1 MHHPVHTSG
10 ALQDAPDSS
19 SPNWSGHLP
28 ALDGLRG
35 LAILLVLFNNLYDG
49 PASGGIDYVVFH
61 ACKSGW
67 IGVDLFFVLSGFLI
81 TGLLWDAKG
90 GAHYF
95 RNFYA
100 RRFLRIFPAYYGVLA
115 VWLLLTPHIS
125 TLSAEAVQGLRSR
138 QMWYWL
144 YLANSIPPHAGSSA
158 AEPGTFW
165 SLAVEEQFYLVWPL
179 IVATSTRQRLVRI
192 CIGMIVVAFAIRL
205 LGRVLSPSQLTEN
218 LLYTLTPARMD
229 DLAMGALAAVTV
241 RSREG
246 LSRALAWARPVA
258 LAGGIILLVWLV
270 TGRGL
275 RPDAF
280 LAQTAGYSI
289 LGATAAAILV
299 LATTAAVGSRLRV
312 VLTHPALRFFGR
324 YSYGIYL
331 IHGPLYLMWR
341 TEPWYVR
348 PRVLWGSQLP
358 GAFAALLTV
367 VVVATGLAM
376 LSWHLYEKQFLK
388 LKSHFPYDRRGA
400 GQPAAAGSGAPSIS
414 KERGSPE

>member
-1 MHHPVHTSG
+1 MLRG
-10 ALQDAPDSS
+10 ATVDSS
-19 SPNWSGHLP
+19 APNWSGHLP

-35 LAILLVLFNNLYDG
+35 LAILLVLFNNLYQG
-49 PASGGIDYVVFH
+49 PAARGLDYIVFH

-115 VWLLLTPHIS
+115 VWLLLAPHIS
-125 TLSAEAVQGLRSR
+125 TLSAEAVQGLQSR

-144 YLANSIPPHAGSSA
+144 YLGNSIPPHAGSSA

-165 SLAVEEQFYLVWPL
+165 SLAVEEQFYLLWPL
-179 IVATSTRQRLVRI
+179 IVASSTRRRLVRI
-192 CIGMIVVAFAIRL
+192 CLGMIVGAFAIRL
-205 LGRVLSPSQLTEN
+205 LGRLLSSSQLTEE
-218 LLYTLTPARMD
+218 LLYSLTPARMD

-241 RSREG
+241 RTRQG
-246 LSRALAWARPVA
+246 LLRALAWARPVA
-258 LAGGIILLVWLV
+258 LTGGFVLLAWFVAGN
-270 TGRGL
+270 GL
-275 RPDAF
+275 RPGAF
-280 LAQTAGYSI
+280 LAQTAGYSV

-299 LATTAAVGSRLRV
+299 LATTAAVGSRLRA
-312 VLTHPALRFFGR
+312 VLVHPALRFFGR

-341 TEPWYVR
+341 NEPWYAR

-358 GAFAALLTV
+358 AAFGALLTV
-367 VVVATGLAM
+367 AVVATGLAM

-388 LKSHFPYDRRGA
+388 LKARFPYERTLA
-400 GQPAAAGSGAPSIS
+400 GQPGSAALGGPAIS
-414 KERGSPE
+414 EEPG